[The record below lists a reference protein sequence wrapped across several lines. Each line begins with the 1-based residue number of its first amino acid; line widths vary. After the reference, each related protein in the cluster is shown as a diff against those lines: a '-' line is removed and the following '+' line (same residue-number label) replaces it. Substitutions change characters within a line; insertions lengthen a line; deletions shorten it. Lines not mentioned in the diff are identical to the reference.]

1 VNTWIKFRLSVSQID
16 VAYSHA
22 LRKIFIL
29 ELENPI
35 YQRLEYFSSNKLC
48 KWVFKLI
55 WEEVNSWLHLSSN
68 TIILFPFLVHFGY
81 SEKLILVGHNKINL

>member
-55 WEEVNSWLHLSSN
+55 W
-68 TIILFPFLVHFGY
+68 
-81 SEKLILVGHNKINL
+81 